1 MTLYEKVIEDI
12 HIHADEAILKEDLIS
27 ALFDENIKREEVI
40 QLFKSYYT
48 RELIDLVLF
57 KKCVTLFV
65 GQKQIM
71 DFNEVL
77 CERASQLHSDNL
89 RELEE
94 YTFDL
99 VVSSNGYERLLGRKL
114 WDRFEMSSSELDIL
128 SFSEELQCRFALSIL
143 QDILSPKE
151 RLFKLLCL
159 FNSPYSLVRQVLVKV
174 LCMYT
179 MNYCSSVKRIFE
191 GLELMDSEEL
201 LMYKNFI
208 KSCEQRFDLYK
219 ECIELHSEYFMPD
232 LYEIC
237 NRETTDYM
245 REQAE
250 KIERLNEPSFLNFLR
265 RVQLGRGGGW
275 RRDDGIVTPLQLI
288 QYSQEM
294 PIMIA
299 SMPPLEE
306 HEYYQQIFQDWTKI
320 EEKHEK

>member
-12 HIHADEAILKEDLIS
+12 RIHADEAILKEDLIA
-27 ALFDENIKREEVI
+27 ALFDENTKGEEVI
-40 QLFKSYYT
+40 QLFKKYYT
-48 RELIDLVLF
+48 RKLIDLVLL

-65 GQKQIM
+65 GQKEIM

-77 CERASQLHSDNL
+77 CERAFQLHYDNP

-99 VVSSNGYERLLGRKL
+99 VVSPNGYERFLGRKL
-114 WDRFEMSSSELDIL
+114 WDRFEMGSSELDIL

-159 FNSPYSLVRQVLVKV
+159 FNSPYSLVRQVLFNV

-179 MNYCSSVKRIFE
+179 LNYYGSVKRIFE

-201 LMYKNFI
+201 LMFKNFV
-208 KSCEQRFDLYK
+208 KSCELRFDLYK

-232 LYEIC
+232 TYEIC
-237 NRETTDYM
+237 NREISDYM
-245 REQAE
+245 REQTKMVE
-250 KIERLNEPSFLNFLR
+250 SLSEPSFLNFLR

-275 RRDDGIVTPLQLI
+275 RREDGTVTPLQLI
-288 QYSQEM
+288 HYSQEM

-299 SMPPLEE
+299 SMTPLEE
-306 HEYYQQIFQDWTKI
+306 HEYYQKIFQDWTKI

>member
-12 HIHADEAILKEDLIS
+12 RIHADEAILKEDLIA
-27 ALFDENIKREEVI
+27 ALFDENTKGEEVI
-40 QLFKSYYT
+40 QLFKKYNT
-48 RELIDLVLF
+48 RELIDLELF

-65 GQKQIM
+65 RQKQTM
-71 DFNEVL
+71 NFNKVL
-77 CERASQLHSDNL
+77 CERASQLHCDNP

-99 VVSSNGYERLLGRKL
+99 VVSPNGYERLLGRKL

-128 SFSEELQCRFALSIL
+128 SFSEELQCRFAISIL

-159 FNSPYSLVRQVLVKV
+159 FNSPYSLVRQVLLNV

-179 MNYCSSVKRIFE
+179 LNYYGSVKRIFE
-191 GLELMDSEEL
+191 GLDLMDSEEL
-201 LMYKNFI
+201 LMYKSFV
-208 KSCEQRFDLYK
+208 KSCEKRFDLYK

-237 NRETTDYM
+237 NREISDYI

-250 KIERLNEPSFLNFLR
+250 KVESLSKPSFLDFFR

-275 RRDDGIVTPLQLI
+275 RRDDGTVIPLQQI
-288 QYSQEM
+288 HYSQEM

-299 SMPPLEE
+299 GMTPLEE
-306 HEYYQQIFQDWTKI
+306 HEYYQEIFRDWTKI
-320 EEKHEK
+320 NEKYEK